1 MVLVT
6 VKQQPPAPQPPRP
19 LKETIMDGGDW
30 SNRAME
36 WSHTA
41 NRHLLKD
48 RLEDSIYAYHQALE
62 IYQRAMSSSINSSST
77 GKGGGGDTVISLCN
91 AGSCWRNLGAIHR
104 KRKSISKAMESWKH
118 AEELYRHGRDKILQ
132 QRHLHPPEAQPGQGY
147 DRGDPV
153 VSLDAY
159 LVETLQTRASLETRP
174 KNAIECH
181 EEALDLLL
189 DGTEDWHV
197 RLTET
202 MGTVVFGP
210 MEKSRILEHLI
221 ISLEA
226 LGTLYLATG
235 AYQDGLPAFEEAL
248 EYLRRNVPPQGRL
261 CVNVAKIYQTLS
273 ELYLEKEDLDR
284 ATDALLEA
292 YEVQSPATDGLL
304 EAMDR
309 MGHIHEEQD
318 EYDRAMSLYEK
329 VLLTRNQVLG
339 STHVHVA
346 KSLINVARVMEL
358 QGNDEGSLDIYRAA
372 QAIYTRQVTSKEFR
386 VAAED
391 VQSLLRLIPN
401 VMEQGRYEEA
411 VAYLNKC
418 LESNHEQLD
427 KTRIYF
433 DLGQAYIGM
442 GDYVSATVCLVECA
456 KQDGAVSDEQIDQL
470 LDHVEFLKHEQEQA
484 AFLRSHPSSASGSVG
499 DAGDDDVD
507 NDDNDDSDDNDI
519 SRSSEEENH
528 SHTSFSDQSP
538 VPVMS
543 SPVSDYVGA
552 NAEDIVKQIPPS
564 DDDVEEEEDKRV
576 PLSPRKTPRDQANA
590 TPITAEFSR
599 TASKRASTEDQI
611 FSFSDLHDDEDV
623 KHSLEGR
630 TFSFSDAGDDNV
642 NDGEHDEFM
651 HTPDRM
657 QAFNTVTP
665 GTPSELSTTS
675 ELSGA
680 SGIPSPL
687 RSLSITEPKP
697 EDSGRQSSSRTGPSD
712 EENDFIEG
720 SDAVIEWSPELAL
733 NQSEDSKALLHPSH
747 MGEELPSPGRQYSR
761 SRSRSVSSPRRL
773 KSSSPRRRIE
783 TKTSDTVKEKKNR
796 FRRRGRQGFESL
808 PDSPRSRTPSP
819 SGSKNAAA
827 ATLERDNEYHLDDS
841 SYVNAPVRVIEVEP
855 EWDDVSDISFNP
867 HGRSAQSNRTNEW
880 WWGVTAEGF
889 GRWFPSNFVSQ
900 AVEAADGFLSA
911 KAIHSRVKSAPL
923 HVSEDESTDGRESQ
937 PTEEQASH
945 LGVTSRKHSV
955 NANGGSTETSRDL
968 VEPMEIA
975 SGNMAAVVGATSPRR
990 RKKQDVLS
998 DIRECSQQIA
1008 EQRMKLDEMDPAL
1021 GETLF
1026 RLALLHGQNQN
1037 IGSAMEAATSAL
1049 RIQKLNSNFVV
1060 AAKTLHFLAG
1070 LQLQERQY
1078 KSALNYYS
1086 EALRLETNLYGKYSE
1101 ECAKTLNAIG
1111 TVRSLQNEFKLAMD
1125 SHKEALNVLKECHG
1139 DDLQGNPLVSQT
1151 LCQIGA
1157 VYYRERNA
1165 LSSIKSKTGDY
1176 TTFIEAGMLEI
1187 IGRAHEERGS
1197 YKMAIAF
1204 FEEKLQFLEN
1214 APESDV
1220 TRDEMA
1226 TTLNSLGMLSSRA
1239 GLFMEAVDYYDRAL
1253 SLQMKIENDVVYMST
1268 AKVLTATVQ
1277 FQLGF
1282 WHKALQLLHEALPV
1296 LQNELGE
1303 KHETVAAT
1311 HYHIG
1316 ATQAAMCDY
1325 DAAMTSLSYA
1335 YEVQQSLLGVAHP
1348 ASLRTRREIGN
1359 LYAVYK
1365 SEVDYAF
1372 EIFSEVLAAQ
1382 QRIHGTKHPNIAE
1395 TLHSIGVAYVQKG
1408 ADSTALKTLEECY
1421 YMRLEFLGV
1430 DHPLQANTLH
1440 EIAKIHMKKGRARK
1454 ATSICD
1460 TVLEIRKE
1468 SLSEWHVDYAR
1479 ALATKGSSLSMRGEF
1494 EEATSCLDEAFRVAK
1509 QSVFAA
1515 HPAIG
1520 EIHLEMGLLWLRKC
1534 QFGEA
1539 KKSVE
1544 TAADIFRKANFDE
1557 DHPGLQRVT
1566 DILDR
1571 IERDEALYV

>member
-1 MVLVT
+1 MVLAT
-6 VKQQPPAPQPPRP
+6 MKQQQQYAP
-19 LKETIMDGGDW
+19 KETIMEGGGESW
-30 SNRAME
+30 SHRAME
-36 WSHTA
+36 WSHA
-41 NRHLLKD
+41 ASRHLQKD

-62 IYQRAMSSSINSSST
+62 IYQRAMSSHNT
-77 GKGGGGDTVISLCN
+77 GGAGDAGSDTVISLCN

-104 KRKSISKAMESWKH
+104 KRKSIAKAMESWKH
-118 AEELYRHGRDKILQ
+118 AEELYRHGRDKVLQ
-132 QRHLHPPEAQPGQGY
+132 QRQRYPYQPGEEDE
-147 DRGDPV
+147 DREGPV

-159 LVETLQTRASLETRP
+159 LVETLQTRATLETRP
-174 KNAIECH
+174 KDAIDCH

-189 DGTEDWHV
+189 ESSGDWHV

-210 MEKSRILEHLI
+210 MEQSRIMEHLI
-221 ISLEA
+221 ISLQA
-226 LGTLYLATG
+226 LGSLYLATG
-235 AYQDGLPAFEEAL
+235 AYQDGLPAFEDAL
-248 EYLRRNVPPQGRL
+248 ERLRQNIPPQGRL
-261 CVNVAKIYQTLS
+261 GTNVAKIYQTLS
-273 ELYLEKEDLDR
+273 EVYLEKEDLDR
-284 ATDALLEA
+284 ATEALLEA
-292 YEVQSPATDGLL
+292 FQVQSPATDGLL
-304 EAMDR
+304 DAMDR
-309 MGHIHEEQD
+309 MGRVHEEQED
-318 EYDRAMSLYEK
+318 YDRAMSLYEK

-358 QGNDEGSLDIYRAA
+358 QGNEEGSLDIYRVA
-372 QAIYTRQVTSKEFR
+372 QAIYTRQVTSSEFR
-386 VAAED
+386 VAPED

-418 LESNHEQLD
+418 LESNNEQLD
-427 KTRIYF
+427 KTQIYF

-456 KQDGAVSDEQIDQL
+456 KQDGAVSDEQIGQL
-470 LDHVEFLKHEQEQA
+470 LDHVEFLKQEQQQA
-484 AFLRSHPSSASGSVG
+484 ALLRSYPSSASGSV
-499 DAGDDDVD
+499 
-507 NDDNDDSDDNDI
+507 NDDNDDGDDDLEDHDDT
-519 SRSSEEENH
+519 RSSEEENH
-528 SHTSFSDQSP
+528 SHTSFTDQSP
-538 VPVMS
+538 APRS
-543 SPVSDYVGA
+543 TSPVSNYDAGDE
-552 NAEDIVKQIPPS
+552 EDVVKQIPLS
-564 DDDVEEEEDKRV
+564 DEEEDKRV
-576 PLSPRKTPRDQANA
+576 PLSPRKTTRDQANA

-599 TASKRASTEDQI
+599 TTSKGASIEDRT
-611 FSFSDLHDDEDV
+611 FSFSDLQDDSEEDA
-623 KHSLEGR
+623 KHSPLGR
-630 TFSFSDAGDDNV
+630 TFSFSDVRDDNV
-642 NDGEHDEFM
+642 NDAEHDESM
-651 HTPDRM
+651 HTPQRLKE
-657 QAFNTVTP
+657 FNNVTP
-665 GTPSELSTTS
+665 GTPSEMSTTS

-680 SGIPSPL
+680 SGIPSPI
-687 RSLSITEPKP
+687 RSLSPTAPKAK
-697 EDSGRQSSSRTGPSD
+697 ESGRQSSSRTGPSD
-712 EENDFIEG
+712 EENDLIEEDI
-720 SDAVIEWSPELAL
+720 DAIVEWNPELAL
-733 NQSEDSKALLHPSH
+733 NQSADSKALLQPSH
-747 MGEELPSPGRQYSR
+747 MDDELPSPGRQFSKSKSR
-761 SRSRSVSSPRRL
+761 SLSSPIRL

-796 FRRRGRQGFESL
+796 FRRRRRHGFESL
-808 PDSPRSRTPSP
+808 PDGPRSRTPSP
-819 SGSKNAAA
+819 SGSENAAA
-827 ATLERDNEYHLDDS
+827 ATLERDNEYHLDES
-841 SYVNAPVRVIEVEP
+841 SFVNAPVRVIKVEQD
-855 EWDDVSDISFNP
+855 WDDVSEISYNP
-867 HGRSAQSNRTNEW
+867 HGRSAQNKRTNEW

-923 HVSEDESTDGRESQ
+923 HVSEDESTDERESQ

-945 LGVTSRKHSV
+945 LGVTSRKHSAH
-955 NANGGSTETSRDL
+955 ANGSTEASRNL
-968 VEPMEIA
+968 VDPMETA

-990 RKKQDVLS
+990 RKRQDVLS

-1008 EQRMKLDEMDPAL
+1008 EQRMKLDETDPAL
-1021 GETLF
+1021 GDTLF

-1060 AAKTLHFLAG
+1060 SARTLHFLAG

-1086 EALRLETNLYGKYSE
+1086 EALRLETNLYGKFSE

-1139 DDLQGNPLVSQT
+1139 DDLHGNPLVSQT

-1157 VYYRERNA
+1157 VYYRERNS
-1165 LSSIKSKTGDY
+1165 LSTIKSKTGDY

-1253 SLQMKIENDVVYMST
+1253 SLQMKIENDIVYMST

-1282 WHKALQLLHEALPV
+1282 WHKALQLLREALPI
-1296 LQNELGE
+1296 LQKELGE

-1359 LYAVYK
+1359 LYSVYR
-1365 SEVDYAF
+1365 SEVDYSL

-1395 TLHSIGVAYVQKG
+1395 TLHSIGVAYAQKG

-1468 SLSEWHVDYAR
+1468 SLSEWHIDYAR
-1479 ALATKGSSLSMRGEF
+1479 ALAIKGSSLSMRGEF

-1520 EIHLEMGLLWLRKC
+1520 EIQLEMGLLWLRKC

-1544 TAADIFRKANFDE
+1544 IAADIFRKANFDE
-1557 DHPGLQRVT
+1557 DHPGLQRVA
-1566 DILDR
+1566 DLLDR

>member
-1 MVLVT
+1 MVPA
-6 VKQQPPAPQPPRP
+6 VKNP
-19 LKETIMDGGDW
+19 LDTLEGDW
-30 SNRAME
+30 SQRAME

-41 NRHLLKD
+41 SRHLQMD

-62 IYQRAMSSSINSSST
+62 IYQHAMSSNASADT
-77 GKGGGGDTVISLCN
+77 GDAVISLCN
-91 AGSCWRNLGAIHR
+91 AGSCWRNLGALHR
-104 KRKSISKAMESWKH
+104 KRKSHNKAMESWKQ
-118 AEELYRHGRDKILQ
+118 AEELYRHGRDKVRQ
-132 QRHLHPPEAQPGQGY
+132 QRHRHPYQPQPEDA
-147 DRGDPV
+147 V

-159 LVETLQTRASLETRP
+159 LVETLQSRAVLEKPRE
-174 KNAIECH
+174 AIDCH

-189 DGTEDWHV
+189 ESNEEWHV

-202 MGTVVFGP
+202 LGTVVFGQV
-210 MEKSRILEHLI
+210 EKNKRLDHLI

-226 LGTLYLATG
+226 LGHLYMATG
-235 AYQDGLPAFEEAL
+235 AYSDGLPAFEEAL
-248 EYLRRNVPPQGRL
+248 EHVRQDVSAQGRL
-261 CVNVAKIYQTLS
+261 AASVAKLYQTLS
-273 ELYLEKEDLDR
+273 DLYLEKQNVER
-284 ATDALLEA
+284 ATEALLVAFDTE
-292 YEVQSPATDGLL
+292 SPAAESLL
-304 EAMDR
+304 DAMDR
-309 MGHIHEEQD
+309 MGRIHEEQHD
-318 EYDRAMSLYEK
+318 YESAMCLYEK

-339 STHVHVA
+339 DMHVHVA
-346 KSLINVARVMEL
+346 TSLVNVGRILEL

-372 QAIYTRQVTSKEFR
+372 QTIYTRQVTSSEFH
-386 VAAED
+386 VKSED
-391 VQSLLRLIPN
+391 VQSLLRLVPN

-411 VAYLNKC
+411 VAYLSKC
-418 LESNHEQLD
+418 LESDNEELD
-427 KTRIYF
+427 KTQIYF

-470 LDHVEFLKHEQEQA
+470 LDHVEYLKQEQQA
-484 AFLRSHPSSASGSVG
+484 AMLQSHLSSDSGSDGGADGG
-499 DAGDDDVD
+499 DHDDL
-507 NDDNDDSDDNDI
+507 
-519 SRSSEEENH
+519 RSSEEENR
-528 SHTSFSDQSP
+528 SQNSFTERSP
-538 VPVMS
+538 GALSS
-543 SPVSDYVGA
+543 SPASDYDGGDE
-552 NAEDIVKQIPPS
+552 EDVVKQFSPG
-564 DDDVEEEEDKRV
+564 DEGHCV
-576 PLSPRKTPRDQANA
+576 PLSPCKTQRDQANS
-590 TPITAEFSR
+590 TPLTADFSR
-599 TASKRASTEDQI
+599 TASKGASGDDRL
-611 FSFSDLHDDEDV
+611 FSFSDLQDDV
-623 KHSLEGR
+623 GAAISIEGR
-630 TFSFSDAGDDNV
+630 TFSFSEVEEEDTIGI
-642 NDGEHDEFM
+642 EEQDELG
-651 HTPDRM
+651 HARQRKEPT
-657 QAFNTVTP
+657 AVTP
-665 GTPSELSTTS
+665 GTPSEISS
-675 ELSGA
+675 NSDPSGL
-680 SGIPSPL
+680 SGIPSPI
-687 RSLSITEPKP
+687 RSLSPQEPHV
-697 EDSGRQSSSRTGPSD
+697 EEMGRQSFDLTGPSD
-712 EENDFIEG
+712 EDNDLDLAEDT
-720 SDAVIEWSPELAL
+720 DALVEWHPELAL
-733 NQSEDSKALLHPSH
+733 NQSTDSKALLETSKNTD
-747 MGEELPSPGRQYSR
+747 GGLSSPARQSSKLR
-761 SRSRSVSSPRRL
+761 SRSISSPRR
-773 KSSSPRRRIE
+773 KKPSSPRRRIE
-783 TKTSDTVKEKKNR
+783 TKNSDTVKEKKNR
-796 FRRRGRQGFESL
+796 FRRRRRRGFETL
-808 PDSPRSRTPSP
+808 PDDPEPRGVSPP
-819 SGSKNAAA
+819 GSEGAVEAN
-827 ATLERDNEYHLDDS
+827 LERDNEYHLDDS
-841 SYVNAPVRVIEVEP
+841 SFVDAPIRVIEVEP
-855 EWDDVSDISFNP
+855 GWDNVSEISFNP
-867 HGRSAQSNRTNEW
+867 HGRSSSRQRTNEW

-923 HVSEDESTDGRESQ
+923 HVSEDESTEERESQ

-945 LGVTSRKHSV
+945 LGVTSRKHSGY
-955 NANGGSTETSRDL
+955 ANDSTEASKDL
-968 VEPMEIA
+968 VEPMETA
-975 SGNMAAVVGATSPRR
+975 SGNLDGMIGATSPRR
-990 RKKQDVLS
+990 RKRQDVLS

-1008 EQRMKLDEMDPAL
+1008 EQRMKLDETDPAL

-1037 IGSAMEAATSAL
+1037 IGSAVEAATSAL

-1060 AAKTLHFLAG
+1060 AARTLHFLAG

-1139 DDLQGNPLVSQT
+1139 EDLQGNPLVSQT

-1165 LSSIKSKTGDY
+1165 LSSIKAKSGDY
-1176 TTFIEAGMLEI
+1176 TTFIEAGMLEV

-1214 APESDV
+1214 ASQSEV
-1220 TRDEMA
+1220 TQDELA

-1253 SLQMKIENDVVYMST
+1253 SLQMQIENDIVYMST

-1282 WHKALQLLHEALPV
+1282 WHKALQLLREALPV
-1296 LQNELGE
+1296 LEQELGD

-1316 ATQAAMCDY
+1316 VTQAAMCDY
-1325 DAAMTSLSYA
+1325 DAAMTSFSFA
-1335 YEVQQSLLGVAHP
+1335 YEVQQNLLGVAHP
-1348 ASLRTRREIGN
+1348 ASLRTRREMGN

-1365 SEVDYAF
+1365 SELDFSF

-1382 QRIHGTKHPNIAE
+1382 QQIHGTKHPNIAE
-1395 TLHSIGVAYVQKG
+1395 TLHSVGVAYARKG

-1468 SLSEWHVDYAR
+1468 SLSEWHIDYAR
-1479 ALATKGSSLSMRGEF
+1479 TLATKGSSLSMRGEF
-1494 EEATSCLDEAFRVAK
+1494 EEGTRCLEEALRVAK

-1520 EIHLEMGLLWLRKC
+1520 EIQLEMGLLWLRKC
-1534 QFGEA
+1534 LFSEA
-1539 KKSVE
+1539 RTSVE
-1544 TAADIFRKANFDE
+1544 VAAEIFRKANFDE
-1557 DHPGLQRVT
+1557 DHPDLLKVA
-1566 DILDR
+1566 DLLDR